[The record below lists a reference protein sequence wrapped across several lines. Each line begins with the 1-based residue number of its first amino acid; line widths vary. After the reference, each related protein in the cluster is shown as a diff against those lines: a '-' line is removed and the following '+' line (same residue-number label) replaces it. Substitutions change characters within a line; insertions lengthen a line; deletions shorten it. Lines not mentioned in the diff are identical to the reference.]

1 MSKYEVETLTI
12 DKPNRNGHIYSK
24 SCVEKMVK
32 ELNERQ
38 IPILAGYDYE
48 ENAIDMTSI
57 IGHTKVGSAKL
68 INGTLF
74 YEISINDLHP
84 QVALDVAF
92 KTNAKSFT
100 TRADDKCQFEK
111 FHSIFLSEDDDN
123 NFNKIKRLED

>member
-24 SCVEKMVK
+24 SCVENMVK

-48 ENAIDMTSI
+48 ENSIDMTSI
-57 IGHTKVGSAKL
+57 IGHTKIGSAKL

-74 YEISINDLHP
+74 YEIFINDLHP
-84 QVALDVAF
+84 QVNLDVAF
-92 KTNAKSFT
+92 KTNAKSFI
-100 TRADDKCQFEK
+100 TRDGDKCRFEN
-111 FHSIFLSEDDDN
+111 FHSIFLSEGDSD
-123 NFNKIKRLED
+123 NFNRIKRLED

>member
-1 MSKYEVETLTI
+1 
-12 DKPNRNGHIYSK
+12 
-24 SCVEKMVK
+24 MVK

-92 KTNAKSFT
+92 KTNAKLFT
-100 TRADDKCQFEK
+100 KRDGDKCQFEK

>member
-24 SCVEKMVK
+24 SCVENMVK

-48 ENAIDMTSI
+48 ENSIDMTSI
-57 IGHTKVGSAKL
+57 IGHTKIGSAKL

-74 YEISINDLHP
+74 YEIFI
-84 QVALDVAF
+84 
-92 KTNAKSFT
+92 
-100 TRADDKCQFEK
+100 
-111 FHSIFLSEDDDN
+111 
-123 NFNKIKRLED
+123 